1 MRMFLIVE
9 AKNLPPR
16 LPTVFEVGGDLPQGL
31 ARFPHILDFSDNPKF
46 FIDGD
51 ELPILISI
59 PPNAVGGTKT
69 GNCKSNPSAR
79 YVSTG

>member
-1 MRMFLIVE
+1 MFLIVE

-69 GNCKSNPSAR
+69 GN
-79 YVSTG
+79 YE